1 MKKRSFPLM
10 RNFAAALLS
19 LMFSGCAGYRPKPLP
34 SAPDLAQAPQLT
46 VPAQR
51 FGIPGL
57 PPHAIVP
64 NGLDETD
71 VMLLAVFNNPNLK
84 AVRLQAGVANA
95 QLLQAGLLPDPQIG
109 ANFAESALN
118 YGGDLSLSYDI
129 QSLLTRGAAKAAVQA
144 AQKQVNLNILWQE
157 IQVAER
163 VRELFIQARADVQ
176 LQNVVIANEKLLRK
190 SYLRDRAAMQRGD
203 ETAGAVSAD
212 LILLSNADTSL
223 RQLQTEINLVQH
235 QMNELLG
242 LKPDVR
248 LHLVG
253 PTELPSLS
261 RAEFD
266 RSIYALPQKRTDLLA
281 LQAGYQSQEET
292 LRRAVLA
299 QFPSLSAGV
308 DMERDPVEGVNA
320 LGPQVTLTLPI
331 FNRNRGQIAIQ
342 RATRELMRQQFQAR
356 LDSAVSQA
364 DEVWKATQIMS
375 AQLRDLQLQLPL
387 LKKTAAAAEQ
397 SFRQDNLNA
406 ALYVITQSNLLAKQ
420 AAAIRLRASLENAKS
435 ALDTMLGLPFRSP
448 E

>member
-1 MKKRSFPLM
+1 MNKLSFPLM
-10 RNFAAALLS
+10 RNFAVGLLG
-19 LMFSGCAGYRPKPLP
+19 LMFSGCASYRPKPLP

-46 VPAQR
+46 VPAQQ

-64 NGLDETD
+64 SGLDETD

-95 QLLQAGLLPDPQIG
+95 QLLQAGLLPDPQLS
-109 ANFAESALN
+109 ANFAESVLN
-118 YGGDLSLSYDI
+118 YGGAVGLSQDI
-129 QSLLTRGAAKAAVQA
+129 QAFLIRGAAKAAAQA
-144 AQKQVNLNILWQE
+144 TQKQVNLNILWQE

-163 VRELFIQARADVQ
+163 ARELFIQARADDQ
-176 LQNVVIANEKLLRK
+176 LQNVVTANEKLLRN

-203 ETAGAVSAD
+203 ETIGTVSAD

-242 LKPDVR
+242 LESDVR
-248 LHLVG
+248 LHLIG

-281 LQAGYQSQEET
+281 LQAGYQNQEET

-308 DMERDPVEGVNA
+308 NMERDPVEGVNA
-320 LGPQVTLTLPI
+320 FGPQVTLTLPI

-397 SFRQDNLNA
+397 SFHQENLNA
-406 ALYVITQSNLLAKQ
+406 ALYVTTQSNLLAKQ
-420 AAAIRLRASLENAKS
+420 AEVIRLRASLENAKS
-435 ALDTMLGLPFRSP
+435 ALDTLLGQPFRSP
-448 E
+448 